1 MILDMYETLSH
12 TPSMTES
19 EYEQIIRNSLE
30 RFRKLHEER
39 EKIDIELVKL
49 RQFLYATLNL
59 VPDKEKPKWERDI
72 DTAVKKATANTTSLA
87 GSIRRVFAGNPM
99 YGYTAAGMRERLL
112 DAGFDFSSYK
122 SNPLSSI
129 STTLRRMADTGE
141 LETHEDAA
149 GTSLYCFP
157 GCHCPNEARQRKKK

>member
-1 MILDMYETLSH
+1 
-12 TPSMTES
+12 MTES

-87 GSIRRVFAGNPM
+87 GSIR
-99 YGYTAAGMRERLL
+99 
-112 DAGFDFSSYK
+112 
-122 SNPLSSI
+122 
-129 STTLRRMADTGE
+129 
-141 LETHEDAA
+141 
-149 GTSLYCFP
+149 
-157 GCHCPNEARQRKKK
+157 